1 MFSYIIGEVKYAKE
15 DVVVLENNNIG
26 YKILM
31 SRKSIEKLNIND
43 TDKIYT
49 EFIVRDDGIYLYG
62 FISKDEHLLFQS
74 LTSVSSVG
82 PKAAL
87 SILSTLEPL
96 EIKKAIV
103 SNDINSLSKSP
114 GVGRKTASRIILE
127 LSDKIDMDDL
137 IDLADSPSSIK
148 TDSTK
153 LKFAVEA
160 LMNLGYNKSTAENAL
175 KNIDMDNLELSDI
188 IKIALKKF

>member
-153 LKFAVEA
+153 LKFDVEA

>member
-74 LTSVSSVG
+74 L
-82 PKAAL
+82 P
-87 SILSTLEPL
+87 
-96 EIKKAIV
+96 
-103 SNDINSLSKSP
+103 
-114 GVGRKTASRIILE
+114 
-127 LSDKIDMDDL
+127 
-137 IDLADSPSSIK
+137 
-148 TDSTK
+148 
-153 LKFAVEA
+153 
-160 LMNLGYNKSTAENAL
+160 Y
-175 KNIDMDNLELSDI
+175 
-188 IKIALKKF
+188 

>member
-49 EFIVRDDGIYLYG
+49 EFILRDDGIYLYG